1 MQVLYYLSGVVNCTP
16 GLMYSWCVHP
26 RPPPFPAYSTLTHE
40 IPPDLRP
47 SPYRCSEILRSSSEK
62 RALVMGTFNSVAFS
76 FNAWLPLL
84 LFKQT
89 EQPRVLKGT
98 IAAAV
103 AQVVLFVC
111 FLAIMWLSDRDD
123 KRVAREQKQ
132 AVQGQEEPVLDEK
145 R

>member
-1 MQVLYYLSGVVNCTP
+1 
-16 GLMYSWCVHP
+16 
-26 RPPPFPAYSTLTHE
+26 
-40 IPPDLRP
+40 
-47 SPYRCSEILRSSSEK
+47 
-62 RALVMGTFNSVAFS
+62 MGTFNSVAFS